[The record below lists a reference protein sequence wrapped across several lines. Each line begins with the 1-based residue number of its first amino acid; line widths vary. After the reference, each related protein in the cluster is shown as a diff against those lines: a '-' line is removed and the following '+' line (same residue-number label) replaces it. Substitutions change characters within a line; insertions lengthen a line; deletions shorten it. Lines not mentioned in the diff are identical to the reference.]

1 MHIISN
7 RISAVIV
14 SVLASNALDH
24 GFEPRSG
31 QTKHNKIGIAKH
43 YFYML
48 YVRGDNTY
56 IKFINNGNEI
66 RLQSAPKTTSPMPL
80 SSKNWFGLDQIEKIL
95 LKYCS
100 GHRHLGPGF
109 FFFQFYQ

>member
-1 MHIISN
+1 
-7 RISAVIV
+7 
-14 SVLASNALDH
+14 
-24 GFEPRSG
+24 
-31 QTKHNKIGIAKH
+31 
-43 YFYML
+43 ML

-66 RLQSAPKTTSPMPL
+66 RLQSAPKTTRLMPL
-80 SSKNWFGLDQIEKIL
+80 SSKNWFGLGKISYNLLNQIEKIL

-100 GHRHLGPGF
+100 GHRHFGPGF

>member
-1 MHIISN
+1 
-7 RISAVIV
+7 
-14 SVLASNALDH
+14 
-24 GFEPRSG
+24 
-31 QTKHNKIGIAKH
+31 
-43 YFYML
+43 ML

-66 RLQSAPKTTSPMPL
+66 RLQSAPKTTRLMPL
-80 SSKNWFGLDQIEKIL
+80 SSKNWFGLGKISYNLLNQIEKIL

-100 GHRHLGPGF
+100 GHRHFGLGF